1 MQKKKKTS
9 LSRSRSLA
17 LTRKPW
23 RTCTDSTAR
32 AGSLRLIFVCTPAIP
47 LGHTCPF
54 RSLSL
59 TPPITTTPVL
69 HEATKPL
76 QLHEVNLLCSAL
88 LFHFRTCTTH
98 HQSTLPASH
107 RNTKSIHPFG
117 SSINEILLSP
127 IHALI
132 PFRLQILQGPI
143 TKIPF
148 LHDRTCDSLN
158 RSLPL
163 PSNRNLLCFFIPVT
177 CHFLPCPAPRLPHP
191 FEKKN
196 PEAKGATAAHAPLIA
211 LKWRITCRISFTPIP
226 GTEQHPI
233 SGLTPDSFLS

>member
-1 MQKKKKTS
+1 MQRRIHF
-9 LSRSRSLA
+9 LVLA
-17 LTRKPW
+17 LWLSLENPGVLV
-23 RTCTDSTAR
+23 RTAQPR
-32 AGSLRLIFVCTPAIP
+32 AGSLRLIFRLYPCHP
-47 LGHTCPF
+47 LGAHLPF
-54 RSLSL
+54 SV
-59 TPPITTTPVL
+59 PITHTPHHTTPVT

-98 HQSTLPASH
+98 HQSTPPASH

-127 IHALI
+127 IYALI

-196 PEAKGATAAHAPLIA
+196 PEAKVATAAHAPLIA
-211 LKWRITCRISFTPIP
+211 
-226 GTEQHPI
+226 
-233 SGLTPDSFLS
+233 